1 MGRTAKKL
9 SVDNFILN
17 RKPYFLLLRLHIC
30 NRMDLFHLL
39 IQIYRYFFQMD
50 LSASDLAHIQ
60 NIIDQGQQ
68 MMRCFIDLFQ
78 TVFDPLRIIQIFL
91 DDLHH
96 THDPVDR
103 CADIVGHMGEKL
115 TFGLIGPFRL
125 FIGLLQF
132 FLIFQQG
139 ADIFFLTSVYFPV
152 TGCNTQYNDDPQY
165 KCNIKYFILVEYI
178 F

>member
-17 RKPYFLLLRLHIC
+17 RKPYFLLLRLHIY

-91 DDLHH
+91 MIS
-96 THDPVDR
+96 TIPM
-103 CADIVGHMGEKL
+103 IP
-115 TFGLIGPFRL
+115 LIGVR
-125 FIGLLQF
+125 ISWDIWERNSLL
-132 FLIFQQG
+132 
-139 ADIFFLTSVYFPV
+139 D
-152 TGCNTQYNDDPQY
+152 
-165 KCNIKYFILVEYI
+165 
-178 F
+178 